1 MAVLALVTVAVLAVA
16 LAAGDLARRQLP
28 NPGVAAFAVAVAA
41 LLASGRSTDGLG
53 PVVALAVGAAAA
65 GLGVAVWAAGLMG
78 AGDAKV
84 LGPLVA
90 LEAWMG
96 SGPVLVWL
104 GCTIVGL
111 VAGLAWLLTR
121 RPAPVHAGPAPD
133 GHRASV
139 PLGTILLAG
148 VAPSALALAVWG

>member
-1 MAVLALVTVAVLAVA
+1 MAALALIALAVVATA
-16 LAAGDLARRQLP
+16 LAVGDLARRRLP
-28 NPGVAAFAVAVAA
+28 NPGVAAFALAVAT
-41 LLASGRSTDGLG
+41 LLASGRATDGLR
-53 PVVALAVGAAAA
+53 PVPALALGAVA
-65 GLGVAVWAAGLMG
+65 GVLGVAIWAAGQMG

-90 LEAWMG
+90 AEAWMG
-96 SGPVLVWL
+96 SGPLLVWL

-111 VAGLAWLLTR
+111 AVGLAWLLTR
-121 RPAPVHAGPAPD
+121 RPA
-133 GHRASV
+133 SI